1 MSLFP
6 QNVLEHAQS
15 QAVAEYRMDFER
27 VMALPRRAP
36 LNCDRTA
43 GEYSIDAQALAEY
56 VTEQYALPRR
66 GRCKCKEQGYQHCI
80 DKLNPVQAWTLREA
94 KKIGGAIG
102 MIPVG
107 GGKTFT
113 GILMPL
119 AIPDCKV
126 AVLLAKPDQRIH
138 YWKAYLRLRE
148 HFRVPSFVF
157 DKLDDEYGAI
167 VTGAPVLHFVPY
179 SLLSQA
185 KSTALLERMN
195 PDLIICDEAHSV
207 SARTS
212 SRTNRLLRYLADV
225 KNQVRF
231 CAWSGTLVKKSVRDQ
246 AHLMSH
252 ALGVGSP
259 MPLDPDDVE
268 AWAAVFDPSPVP
280 DTETQTAIKLYGA
293 FDRGGRQR
301 KWYERGGVNEGV
313 RQGYREHVLA
323 TPGVISTR
331 ESSVGCSLPF
341 HQRVIKLPD
350 EVRNA
355 LTNVRTLMKR
365 PDGEELVEATEIA
378 ACARNVASGFYY
390 YWAFPGIP
398 CTCGPNVFVEEMRCE
413 HCQFINEWYKR
424 RTAWN
429 KELRQ
434 KLQHFEV
441 HLDSPMLC
449 TNAAM
454 RAYQDEPYVGD
465 LPVWHADTWRPWAAI
480 KDDVQYVPRVKW
492 IDDFFACDAAQW
504 ATEHRGVVWCQSSAF
519 GRKVAELAGIAYHGG
534 GPQAEANILAEKGD
548 RSIVASLK
556 AHGTGRDGLQLKF
569 REQYFA
575 EPPASGETWQQALG
589 RLARPGQEA
598 DSVETWVARH
608 SDEVRD
614 ALENAIRDAEFI
626 ESVTGNKQLLL
637 AADFSFDWRRAP

>member
-1 MSLFP
+1 M
-6 QNVLEHAQS
+6 LEHAHAT
-15 QAVAEYRMDFER
+15 AVAEYRMDFER

-36 LNCDRTA
+36 INCERVA
-43 GEYSIDAQALAEY
+43 GEYGVDAVALAEY
-56 VTEQYALPRR
+56 VTEQYVLPRR
-66 GRCKCKEQGYQHCI
+66 ARCKCKELGYSHCI

-94 KKIGGAIG
+94 RKMNGAIG

-119 AIPDCKV
+119 AIQDCKV

-138 YWKAYLRLRE
+138 YWRAYLRLRE

-225 KNQVRF
+225 KNNVRF

-252 ALGVGSP
+252 ALGTGSP

-313 RQGYREHVLA
+313 RQGYRDHVLA

-331 ESSVGCSLPF
+331 ESSAACSMTMHPR
-341 HQRVIKLPD
+341 RVVLPD
-350 EVRNA
+350 TVKKA
-355 LTNVRTLMKR
+355 LADVRTLMRR
-365 PDGEELVEATEIA
+365 PDGEELVEAMEIA
-378 ACARNVASGFYY
+378 ACARNVGSGYHF
-390 YWAFPGIP
+390 YWAFVNIP
-398 CTCGPNVFVEEMRCE
+398 CTCKPNVFVEEQRCE
-413 HCQFINEWYKR
+413 HCQFIAEWYRR
-424 RTAWN
+424 RTNWN
-429 KELRQ
+429 RELRQ

-441 HLDSPMLC
+441 HMDSPLLC
-449 TNAAM
+449 TKAAQ
-454 RAYQDEPYVGD
+454 RAYQDEPYEGD
-465 LPVWHADTWRPWAAI
+465 LPVWFAEAWPSWAAI
-480 KDDVQYVPRVKW
+480 KDAVQYVPKVKW
-492 IDDFFACDAAQW
+492 IDEFFARDAAEW
-504 ATEHRGVVWCQSSAF
+504 AKEHCGVVWTQSSAF
-519 GRKVAELAGIAYHGG
+519 GRKVAELAGIQYHGG
-534 GPQAEANILAEKGD
+534 GPEAEAHILAEKGD

-556 AHGTGRDGLQLKF
+556 AHGTGRDGLQHKF

-575 EPPASGETWQQALG
+575 EPPASGDAWQQVLG

-598 DSVETWVARH
+598 DTIESWVAWH
-608 SDEVRD
+608 VTEVKD
-614 ALENAIRDAEFI
+614 ALRAAIRNAEFI

-637 AADFSFDWRRAP
+637 SVDFSFDWRHE